1 MLQFHSHMYSKILEL
16 LALVLILVTCTII
29 EDRAACPCRV
39 EFRVDGSFKA
49 DEGVDIVVLGT
60 QGQFAF
66 HHHYDAWEA
75 SLPVFV
81 DVPDREGADILVCPG
96 FLARFVTEGGS
107 LVFPSGASCPE
118 MPLYSATVSTEPENV
133 TLDVTPHKNHCNI
146 TVRFSDSFPANC
158 VLQLSSSV
166 CGMAPG
172 GKPVDG
178 VFRQNVPLGASGVAV
193 CRLPRQKDF
202 SAMLDIIT
210 PDDVTRHIALGNMM
224 QQAGYDW
231 SAEELGDI
239 TLDIDYTLSNVHLK
253 FAGWDREIFLPV
265 VI

>member
-1 MLQFHSHMYSKILEL
+1 MYSRILEL
-16 LALVLILVTCTII
+16 AALVLILVTCTII

-39 EFRVDGSFKA
+39 EFRVDDSFKK

-75 SLPVFV
+75 SLPVYV

-96 FLARFVTEGGS
+96 SLARFVAEGGS
-107 LVFPSGASCPE
+107 LVFPTWASCPE
-118 MPLYSATVSTEPENV
+118 MPLYTVSVNTMPESIS
-133 TLDVTPHKNHCNI
+133 LDVVPHKNHCNV

-158 VLQLSSSV
+158 VLQLSSSFN
-166 CGMAPG
+166 GLAPG
-172 GKPVDG
+172 GRPSEG
-178 VFRQNVPLGASGVAV
+178 EYRQNVPLGASGIAL
-193 CRLPRQKDF
+193 CRLPRQGDF
-202 SAMLDIIT
+202 SASLDIIT
-210 PDDVTRHIALGNMM
+210 PGDVTRHIALGNMM

-231 SAEELGDI
+231 GAEELGDI
-239 TLDIDYTLSNVHLK
+239 TLDIDYTLSFAHLK
-253 FAGWDREIFLPV
+253 LEGWDKEIFLPV